1 MHIREMVLKSK
12 VVGEYQILDSSIHG
26 RQEAHHGDINI
37 RTAVRPQSF
46 ASELLGIPIKKAMP
60 GAPPQS

>member
-37 RTAVRPQSF
+37 RTAVRP
-46 ASELLGIPIKKAMP
+46 
-60 GAPPQS
+60 